1 MRWAAYGLAVAL
13 VVCAGGASAAP
24 EDDRAERV
32 SRLRIEVDD
41 LAERLR
47 DQRRRAQDDLAA
59 LHAERADLERQ
70 LRLEKIRAET
80 LAQLSK
86 ERRERARGLEVGT
99 DAWRGPIR
107 NAVAAAKDHVA
118 ASLPYKAA
126 DRLAQLERIERDLEG
141 QHPDLS
147 GALSRLWRFVE
158 EEEALAR
165 ETGRAQQTVSV
176 DGERRLVDVVHVSMA
191 LMYFSASDGRV
202 GWARPSKDGWRFEW
216 LADPE
221 AAAIV
226 EALFEAF
233 ETNRV
238 HGPQRV
244 LVYEE
249 APR

>member
-1 MRWAAYGLAVAL
+1 MKRAPWGLAWVLAF
-13 VVCAGGASAAP
+13 AGSAHAAP
-24 EDDRAERV
+24 ADDRADRV

-80 LAQLSK
+80 LVRLAK
-86 ERRERARGLEVGT
+86 ERRDRAQGLEVGT
-99 DAWRGPIR
+99 DEWRGPIR
-107 NAVAAAKDHVA
+107 ESVAAAKTYVK

-126 DRLAQLERIERDLEG
+126 DRMAQLERIERDLEG

-158 EEEALAR
+158 EEEALGR
-165 ETGRAQQTVSV
+165 ETGRAQQTVEV
-176 DGERRLVDVVHVSMA
+176 NGERRLVDVVHVSMA

-202 GWARPSKDGWRFEW
+202 GWARHVEDGWRFEW
-216 LADPE
+216 LEEPE
-221 AAAIV
+221 AAEIV
-226 EALFEAF
+226 EALFDAF
-233 ETNRV
+233 ERNRV
-238 HGPQRV
+238 LGPQRV
-244 LVYEE
+244 LVDRG